1 MTQAAPVTGQRI
13 QGLDLLRGV
22 AIVLVLLRHSWPERF
37 GTAGVVGVVTFFALS
52 GYLITGLLVRDVAT
66 SGRVRYGRFY
76 LHRAVRLLPA
86 LYLLL
91 AVHAVVALTVDPL
104 REGPRGALWGVFAG
118 VTYTANLP
126 GVPPS
131 DAVLHLWTLATEE
144 QFYLVWPLL
153 LAFGLRRG
161 RGRLV
166 VWLAAAVVVA
176 GLLVSMVRFREHLEA
191 IFVLPFSWSIALV
204 LGAAA
209 RLGADRIAAVLPSST
224 RARNALATAALAGL
238 VVIGMLPEAKD
249 AAVQYLVGGP
259 VVALCALVLVFR
271 LRDVVVAPAA
281 LRPLLALGVVSYGL
295 YLWSYP
301 ITRWVEGRDHRLSP
315 VEGLL
320 VVVATLAAAAVSW
333 FLVERPAQRWR
344 RRWDSRASRQE
355 NLAPQVD

>member
-1 MTQAAPVTGQRI
+1 MTQAGARARTTDRHRLE
-13 QGLDLLRGV
+13 GLDVLRGL

-52 GYLITGLLVRDVAT
+52 GYLITGLLVRDVET
-66 SGRVRYGRFY
+66 FGRVRYGRFY
-76 LHRAVRLLPA
+76 VHRAVRLLPA

-91 AVHAVVALTVDPL
+91 AVHALVILTVDPL
-104 REGPRGALWGVFAG
+104 REGSRGAVWGVFAG
-118 VTYTANLP
+118 VTYTSNLP

-161 RGRLV
+161 RGRLM
-166 VWLAAAVVVA
+166 VWLAAAVVGV

-204 LGAAA
+204 MGAAA
-209 RLGADRIAAVLPSST
+209 RLGAVRVAGMLPSSRRGRT
-224 RARNALATAALAGL
+224 ALSAAAVGCL
-238 VVIGMLPEAKD
+238 VLISMLPEAKD

-259 VVALCALVLVFR
+259 VVAVCAIVLIFR
-271 LRDVVVAPAA
+271 LRDVPVAPAV
-281 LRPLLALGVVSYGL
+281 LRPLLMLGVVSYGL

-301 ITRWVEGRDHRLSP
+301 ITRWVEGRDHHLSAA
-315 VEGLL
+315 EGLL
-320 VVVATLAAAAVSW
+320 VVVATLAAAVASW
-333 FLVERPAQRWR
+333 LLVERPARRWR
-344 RRWDSRASRQE
+344 AHWDARQE
-355 NLAPQVD
+355 KISPQP